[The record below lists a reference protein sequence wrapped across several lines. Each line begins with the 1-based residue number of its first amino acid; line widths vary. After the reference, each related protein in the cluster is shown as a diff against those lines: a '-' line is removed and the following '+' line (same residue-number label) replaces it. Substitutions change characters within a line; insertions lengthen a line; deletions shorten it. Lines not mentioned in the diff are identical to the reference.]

1 MDPVLQAVARAA
13 LGATGAE
20 SSWVLRLDRDLL
32 RAVAAAGP
40 WAGHLLGAELP
51 VGVGTAGYV
60 VSSGQPMALVPRG
73 PDARLVE
80 GLGAR
85 LGREPASV
93 LCVPCQDDDVVV
105 GALELVDKAGGVPFS
120 FDDVELVTLL
130 GGIAGPALRAAG
142 GQAAARPPAEFA
154 TELAHL
160 ATSDPAA
167 YARLSVVL
175 EALLARG

>member
-1 MDPVLQAVARAA
+1 MGGRPPGGRVARGRWYGGLCGQFRSADGPGPE
-13 LGATGAE
+13 GA
-20 SSWVLRLDRDLL
+20 
-32 RAVAAAGP
+32 
-40 WAGHLLGAELP
+40 
-51 VGVGTAGYV
+51 
-60 VSSGQPMALVPRG
+60 
-73 PDARLVE
+73 DARLAE

-93 LCVPCQDDDVVV
+93 LCVPCHDDDVVV